1 MKFRTIA
8 ANGILTL
15 TLAVGAIGGNG
26 TASGST
32 PPRDTGR
39 LQAPNLK
46 EGLSTAGA
54 TANDAISTTSSLP
67 QPGRSNRAGKS
78 VAMRSGHVDGASL
91 YYTSNCASC
100 HGKMANMRGATAD
113 MIQSA
118 IDNNVGGMGF
128 HVILSPEEI
137 SAIADA
143 LK

>member
-15 TLAVGAIGGNG
+15 TLAAGTIGGHG
-26 TASGST
+26 SASGST
-32 PPRDTGR
+32 ALQDAGR
-39 LQAPNLK
+39 LQAPNLR

-54 TANDAISTTSSLP
+54 TANDAISTTPSLP
-67 QPGRSNRAGKS
+67 QPARSNRGARS

-100 HGKMANMRGATAD
+100 HGKMANMRGATAE

-128 HVILSPEEI
+128 HVTLSPEEI
-137 SAIADA
+137 NSIADA